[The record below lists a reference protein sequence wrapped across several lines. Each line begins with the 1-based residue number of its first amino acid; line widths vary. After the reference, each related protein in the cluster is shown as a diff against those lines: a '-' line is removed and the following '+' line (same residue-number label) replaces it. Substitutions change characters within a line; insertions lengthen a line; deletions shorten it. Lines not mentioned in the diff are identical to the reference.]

1 MYLVVYGLNL
11 IGGELEADFELAR
24 VECKK
29 TRFAMASDAQEI
41 DYAFECDAPT
51 FVDFDKLRQGEWDEE
66 DIDSWFG
73 ARVH

>member
-1 MYLVVYGLNL
+1 MNWRALSA
-11 IGGELEADFELAR
+11 E
-24 VECKK
+24 K
-29 TRFAMASDAQEI
+29 TSFGMANDVQQI

-73 ARVH
+73 ECLH